1 MNSER
6 YNERLHQIKEKYGR
20 AYQKNLEETHR

>member
-20 AYQKNLEETHR
+20 TNHKNPEETFR